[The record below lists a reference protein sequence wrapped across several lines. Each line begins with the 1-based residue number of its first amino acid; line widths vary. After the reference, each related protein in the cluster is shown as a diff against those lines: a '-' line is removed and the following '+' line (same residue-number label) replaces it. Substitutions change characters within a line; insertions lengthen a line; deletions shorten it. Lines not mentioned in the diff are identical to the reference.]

1 MVVVFSY
8 CGTTSIWFW
17 SAVTTIYLYILIKN
31 VFSLSSI
38 LFSVLSKLL
47 HPYYIKE
54 SFFII
59 FTSYIGQYLKRR
71 KSLQGL
77 KRILY

>member
-1 MVVVFSY
+1 MYVF
-8 CGTTSIWFW
+8 
-17 SAVTTIYLYILIKN
+17 IKI

-47 HPYYIKE
+47 HPYYVKDP
-54 SFFII
+54 FFII
-59 FTSYIGQYLKRR
+59 FTSYIGQFLKPR

-77 KRILY
+77 KRILH